1 MDSPKLE
8 EPRFRRHLWGAAA
21 GAVPPPLRPGL
32 VTPSDRLEAGA
43 PFILGPDGSFDV
55 GLHRTLGDVRFLQLG
70 ASTRLNYA
78 DDLVAFLN
86 FLWFSRGRKSWEHSD
101 AEDREAYYRF
111 RNLDPDG
118 PLVAPSTWNRE
129 VASVS
134 LFYQVAISRGLVEGT
149 ESWDPLNL
157 GGPLARPHWALAL
170 KQPYRP
176 NGHPEAFDF
185 LAVDDYYSWRDV
197 GLRGAPGVVASG
209 RRYRGRQTTRNRLFA
224 DLLVRTGLRLRE
236 ASSLL
241 VTDLPKLHAESDE
254 VGTHA
259 KCYLPVGIAKNQS
272 ARVFWVP
279 LRLWDE
285 LRGYSKFGRK
295 AAIARARSRGAYDA
309 VKPRFVADSLLAKT
323 VTDSLGRRH
332 ATKTLNPTERRE
344 VWLRTTEGFEPAWFW
359 LTEKGFPMS
368 AFGWQGVFVAANLRV
383 AKAGGTIR
391 CHPHLLR
398 HLYATTQLLQLRRQ
412 NRLRTSK
419 GLPQVGDPL
428 TIVRIR
434 MGHRSVATTV
444 RYLHAVQD
452 EEGTDTGTIVP
463 DDWEQITELERDEV
477 G

>member
-1 MDSPKLE
+1 MDSPRPE
-8 EPRFRRHLWGAAA
+8 EPRFRRHLGAANA
-21 GAVPPPLRPGL
+21 GVVPPPLRGGA
-32 VTPSDRLEAGA
+32 VAPSARLEVGE
-43 PFILGPDGSFDV
+43 PFVLGPDGTFDV
-55 GLHRTLGDVRFLQLG
+55 GLHRALGDVRFLEMG
-70 ASTRLNYA
+70 ASTRVDYA

-86 FLWFSRGRKSWEHSD
+86 FLWFSRGRKNWKSSNTD
-101 AEDREAYYRF
+101 DREAYFKF
-111 RNLDPDG
+111 RNIDRNG

-134 LFYQVAISRGLVEGT
+134 LFYQIAISRGIVEGT
-149 ESWDPLNL
+149 EA
-157 GGPLARPHWALAL
+157 GGLFGIDETVRRPHWALAL
-170 KQPYRP
+170 RQAYRP

-185 LAVDDYYSWRDV
+185 IGVADYYSWRDV
-197 GLRGAPGVVASG
+197 GLRGTPGAVASG
-209 RRYRGRQTTRNRLFA
+209 KRYRGRHTSRNRLFT

-241 VTDLPKLHAESDE
+241 VLDLPKLHAESVE
-254 VGTHA
+254 SGTHA

-285 LRGYSKFGRK
+285 LRGYARFGRK
-295 AAIARARSRGAYDA
+295 AAIARARSRGAYGA
-309 VKPRFVADSLLAKT
+309 VAPRFVADSRSAKT
-323 VTDSLGRRH
+323 VTDSSGRRH
-332 ATKTLNPTERRE
+332 AIKTLSAAQRKE
-344 VWLRTTEGFEPAWFW
+344 VWLRTADGLEPAWLW
-359 LTEKGFPMS
+359 LTESGFPMTAS
-368 AFGWQGVFVAANLRV
+368 GWQGVFVAANRRV
-383 AKAGGTIR
+383 AKAGGMTR

-398 HLYATTQLLQLRRQ
+398 HLYATTQLLQLRRL
-412 NRLRTSK
+412 NRLRTTM

-452 EEGTDTGTIVP
+452 DEGASVGAIP
-463 DDWEQITELERDEV
+463 DDWEQVAELEKDEV